1 MKVRSRA
8 RALALQCLYEL
19 DFTDHTFLQAFN
31 AHTEATFVIEN
42 VVDYAGGLKKEGLTF
57 AKRLGSMVETR
68 KSELDAL
75 ISTFAPEW
83 PLDQISAIDRN
94 ILRIAVCELHFM
106 HDAPGKVVI
115 NEAVELAKTFGGDS
129 SPRFVNGVLGAVISH
144 KSSVPKKV

>member
-8 RALALQCLYEL
+8 RALVLQCLYEL
-19 DFTDHTFLQAFN
+19 DFTDHTFLQAFD

-42 VVDYAGGLKKEGLTF
+42 VVDFAGGLNEKGLAF
-57 AKRLGSMVETR
+57 ARRLGSTVEAR
-68 KSELDAL
+68 KDELDVL
-75 ISTFAPEW
+75 ISSFAPEW
-83 PLDQISAIDRN
+83 PLNQISAIDRN

-129 SPRFVNGVLGAVISH
+129 SPRFVNGVLGAVVSH
-144 KSSVPKKV
+144 KPSIPKI